1 MSMVAPCPAPVVR
14 VGEAARWLVGSADD
28 SRGNHVKYVPALDG
42 LRAVAVF
49 AVLALHASVPWA
61 RGGYLGVDVFFV
73 LSGFLIT
80 RLLLEQG
87 IDLKRFY
94 LRRAMRLYPALLLM
108 LAAYFIIAPRVF
120 PEYVKDPLGDVLIA
134 GLYLQ
139 DYVRS
144 LGGRVMLLGQVWSL
158 AVEEHFYLL
167 WPIALAALLRYYTR
181 TKAAWIMV
189 AAFVA
194 LLLWRVLWLAHG
206 QTWTQV
212 YVRFDTHATGLA
224 LGCALALYGADRL
237 PRWAGYA
244 GVALLAI
251 AATQYPWRGP
261 DSLVQGIT
269 LAEIGS
275 ALLIAGIQRPGL
287 LASVLSF
294 GWLSYLGRLSYG
306 IYLWHY
312 PIFVYLRE
320 REQYGYTMIVGSLLT
335 VALAAL
341 SYHTVEAFVRNLKQS
356 RRNRVRGNAR
366 IAEG

>member
-1 MSMVAPCPAPVVR
+1 M
-14 VGEAARWLVGSADD
+14 
-28 SRGNHVKYVPALDG
+28 KYVPALDG

-108 LAAYFIIAPRVF
+108 LAAYFVIAPIVF

-167 WPIALAALLRYYTR
+167 WPIALALLLKHYTR
-181 TKAAWIMV
+181 TRAAGIMV
-189 AAFVA
+189 CAFVV
-194 LLLWRVLWLAHG
+194 LLAWRMLWLAHG

-224 LGCALALYGADRL
+224 LGCALGLYGTDRF
-237 PRWAGYA
+237 PRWIGYA
-244 GVALLAI
+244 GVALLVV
-251 AATQYPWRGP
+251 AATQFPWRGA

-287 LASVLSF
+287 LSSALSF
-294 GWLSYLGRLSYG
+294 GWLPYLGRLSYG

-320 REQYGYTMIVGSLLT
+320 RESYAYAMLVGSALT
-335 VALAAL
+335 VALAAF
-341 SYHTVEAFVRNLKQS
+341 SYHTVEAYVRHWK
-356 RRNRVRGNAR
+356 RREPAPVTALS
-366 IAEG
+366 